1 MKAQEFKITSNEKEI
16 ATIELTDNGF
26 SVKCT
31 EECMKLCK
39 SFKGCC

>member
-1 MKAQEFKITSNEKEI
+1 MKAEEFKITSNGKEI
-16 ATIELTDNGF
+16 ATIEWTDNGF

-31 EECMKLCK
+31 EEGMKLCK